1 MNTQLKQQVLAYQ
14 NVLEFFAGR
23 VFQYALEFFAGRV
36 KTDINDSR
44 FQDIINVLKNTS
56 VGDNVYVIEHIPE
69 YMSVPLK
76 HLYCGVITV
85 KDDKDFTIECDDDT
99 IFDLDINLL
108 NINNSQILVIPALT

>member
-1 MNTQLKQQVLAYQ
+1 MDTQLKQQVLVYQ

-23 VFQYALEFFAGRV
+23 AFQYALEYFAGRV

-56 VGDNVYVIEHIPE
+56 VGDNVYVIEHT
-69 YMSVPLK
+69 SVSLK
-76 HLYCGVITV
+76 HLYCGVITL
-85 KDDKDFTIECDDDT
+85 KDDNDFTIECDDDT